1 MSTGTSYLTAQKLT
15 NQPAFFKQNQF
26 KFGHAI
32 VIGSSFAGLTAARVL
47 SDYFTKVT
55 VIDRDGSPDPTEFRR
70 GTPQTR
76 HAHRLLPR
84 GQMILEQQ
92 FPGLVDELLAL
103 GAVAIEDSEDIS
115 FSYEVGWQTATYRR
129 NWVSLSSS
137 RPLLDATIYRRLAAF
152 PNVNFMQG
160 YEATGLMV
168 RGRREKAA
176 GVELLC
182 RRCQSAA
189 FELPADLVVDA
200 SGRNSKAPQWL
211 ASLGY
216 TPPEEWSVNSFGG
229 YATRIY
235 ERPYGFEDH
244 WTTLAVRP
252 TPPDGTRGGII
263 APLEGNRWHVTLV
276 GVSEDYP
283 PQGNEDFLEFARSLP
298 TPRLYDAIKEA
309 KPLTKPAGFRGT
321 ANRVRRYDNL
331 PRYLEG
337 FLALGDAAYIL
348 NPVYAQGMTAAAIGS
363 QALDQCLAQQPQ
375 GDLVGLS
382 HTFQKQLSRSLSRL
396 WHMVTAQD
404 WHWPATTITD
414 NSELIY
420 LN

>member
-1 MSTGTSYLTAQKLT
+1 MSTGSSYLTAQKLT
-15 NQPAFFKQNQF
+15 NLSAFFKQNQF
-26 KFGHAI
+26 KFGHAV

-47 SDYFTKVT
+47 SDYFAKVT

-92 FPGLVDELLAL
+92 FPGLVDELLTL
-103 GAVAIEDSEDIS
+103 GAVAIEDGEDIS
-115 FSYEVGWQTATYRR
+115 FNYEAGWQTASYRR

-137 RPLLDATIYRRLAAF
+137 RPLLDATIYRRLATF
-152 PNVNFMQG
+152 SNVNFMQG
-160 YEATGLMV
+160 YEAAGLIV
-168 RGRREKAA
+168 RKTQEKAA

-189 FELPADLVVDA
+189 FELQSDLVVDA

-235 ERPYGFEDH
+235 ERPYGFQDD
-244 WTTLAVRP
+244 WTTMSVKP
-252 TPPDGTRGGII
+252 TPPNGTRGGII
-263 APLEGNRWHVTLV
+263 TPLEGNRWHVTLV

-283 PQGNEDFLEFARSLP
+283 PQDNEDFLEFARSLP
-298 TPRLYDAIKEA
+298 TPRLYDAIKGA
-309 KPLTKPAGFRGT
+309 RPLTRPAGFRGT

-337 FLALGDAAYIL
+337 FLALGDAAFIL
-348 NPVYAQGMTAAAIGS
+348 NPIYAQGMTAAAIGS
-363 QALDQCLAQQPQ
+363 QALDQCLAQQPH
-375 GDLVGLS
+375 GELMGLS
-382 HTFQKQLSRSLSRL
+382 RAFQKQLSHSLSRL
-396 WHMVTAQD
+396 WHMVTTQD

-414 NSELIY
+414 NSEHIY